1 MDAPSPPPSALTRRG
16 LMAAL
21 PLVVSAPLI
30 RPAAA
35 RPDSVAGVPS
45 SGKLAFS
52 VFRKGSRIGEHRVAF
67 TQAADRL
74 TVHTHAH
81 FSVGLGPINFFN
93 YVYDVTEVW
102 EGGQLSSVSASTNDN
117 GHHDSC
123 TARRGPGGLVV
134 TGSKSGQYVA
144 PKGSI
149 AGTHWNRAELG
160 APVINPENGVLMH
173 FIVHNDGRDQPP
185 GGGAPA
191 THYALRGF
199 ATLDLWYADNSI
211 WSGLRAVA
219 KDGSVITYRAA

>member
-1 MDAPSPPPSALTRRG
+1 MDAPRPPPSALTRRG
-16 LMAAL
+16 LMAAV
-21 PLVVSAPLI
+21 PLVVSGPLI
-30 RPAAA
+30 RRADAQVV
-35 RPDSVAGVPS
+35 SVAGVPS
-45 SGKLAFS
+45 SRKLAFS
-52 VFRKGSRIGEHRVAF
+52 VWRKGSRIGEHTVAF

-74 TVHTHAH
+74 TVRTHAH

-93 YVYDVTEVW
+93 YVYNVTEIW
-102 EGGQLSSVSASTNDN
+102 QGGALASVSASTNDN

-123 TARRGPGGLVV
+123 TARRSARGLLV

-144 PKGSI
+144 PEGSI
-149 AGTHWNRAELG
+149 AGTHWNRAEMG
-160 APVINPENGVLMH
+160 SPVINPENGVLMH
-173 FIVHNDGRDQPP
+173 FTVHNDGLDQPP

-219 KDGSVITYRAA
+219 KDGSIITYRAA